1 VGSVP
6 ERFETIWNR
15 NERGDKKMGVGFVLQ
30 ILRTAATRIPWTKVA
45 QNTPLFV
52 EMVGKAKDRMNA
64 HAKIQDDQLKLL
76 QDENARLAKSLL
88 QVSDQLQK
96 VSSRVSLLT
105 VIAAASLLIAVSS
118 LVVCLVK

>member
-1 VGSVP
+1 
-6 ERFETIWNR
+6 
-15 NERGDKKMGVGFVLQ
+15 
-30 ILRTAATRIPWTKVA
+30 
-45 QNTPLFV
+45 
-52 EMVGKAKDRMNA
+52 
-64 HAKIQDDQLKLL
+64 L